1 MLQHF
6 ISVARGEEPAD
17 ILLKNVRL
25 VNVFSGEIY
34 DTSVA
39 LYNGLIVGFGD
50 YEAREVVDLE
60 GQYLCPGFI
69 DAHVHL
75 ESSMVTVSEFS
86 RTVVPMGTT
95 CVITDPHEIANILGI
110 EGVRYIRDTSRSLP
124 MRVYIMLPSCVPAT
138 HMETS
143 GASLTAEDLI
153 MMFNY
158 PRVIGLAEM
167 MNYPGVINQVP
178 EVLAKL
184 EIIEKHPVDGHA
196 PGLSGKDLAAYVVA
210 GIGSDHECTTV
221 EEAKEKLQ
229 IGMHIMIRDGTTA
242 RNLKSL
248 LPLINPYNSR
258 RCSFCTD
265 DRNPEDLLTEGH
277 INYIVKTA
285 IKEGLDPVMAI
296 QIATINTARYFGLY
310 HLGAVAPGYYADL
323 VVFDNFRDFN
333 IKQVYQKGQKVA
345 EDGKFLGKL
354 PDVKKR
360 PLRSTVN
367 VKWLDIKD
375 FLIPMSKDFSGNCGR
390 VIGIIPDQIITRNL
404 VEKLSVSN
412 GFVISDPS
420 RDLLKIAVIERHMAS
435 GNIGLAFVKGFSMK
449 HGAIASSVNH
459 DSHNIIVVG
468 ANDRDMLSAVIEVIR
483 MKGGQCVV
491 RDEKVLASLPL
502 PIAGLMSDLPI
513 EVVRDRIKE
522 MTDAAHSMGCILS
535 DPLMTLSF
543 LALPVIPELKL
554 TDKGLV
560 DVAKFSIVPLFCEE

>member
-1 MLQHF
+1 M
-6 ISVARGEEPAD
+6 
-17 ILLKNVRL
+17 
-25 VNVFSGEIY
+25 
-34 DTSVA
+34 
-39 LYNGLIVGFGD
+39 
-50 YEAREVVDLE
+50 
-60 GQYLCPGFI
+60 
-69 DAHVHL
+69 
-75 ESSMVTVSEFS
+75 
-86 RTVVPMGTT
+86 
-95 CVITDPHEIANILGI
+95 
-110 EGVRYIRDTSRSLP
+110 
-124 MRVYIMLPSCVPAT
+124 
-138 HMETS
+138 
-143 GASLTAEDLI
+143 
-153 MMFNY
+153 
-158 PRVIGLAEM
+158 
-167 MNYPGVINQVP
+167 
-178 EVLAKL
+178 
-184 EIIEKHPVDGHA
+184 
-196 PGLSGKDLAAYVVA
+196 
-210 GIGSDHECTTV
+210 